1 MVKLQGDKAEDLALL
16 LNYLYNPTQMSFK
29 RFDPNTP
36 LVVPGVI
43 RLADKYCIEALREH
57 LIKVVVADWPTSLQ
71 EWDVFQIEIQAVK
84 ERLAIKNGGKKGP
97 ELEHLCNYIPEPA
110 SAIVFA
116 QEFGCPEILPA
127 AYYQLLSISPHFEW
141 DSDWKKM
148 ALVARWSLL
157 DRDTLLR
164 CMKGFETVICYRP
177 TPFQLL
183 SLGCYPSITYED
195 EPEALRNSPCYSFLK
210 QMIGSVWDSRTGML
224 RKDPLDFL
232 SKCLEDD
239 RSRGNYRDELC
250 DECCASLPDK
260 LANLRQKLWNN
271 LCHITL
277 R

>member
-1 MVKLQGDKAEDLALL
+1 MA
-16 LNYLYNPTQMSFK
+16 FK

-36 LVVPGVI
+36 LVVRGVI
-43 RLADKYCIEALREH
+43 RLADKYCIEPLREH
-57 LIKVVVADWPTSLQ
+57 LIQVVVTDWPTTLQ

-84 ERLAIKNGGKKGP
+84 ERLAITNRGKKGP

-116 QEFGCPEILPA
+116 QEFAAGGRQILPA

-141 DSDWKKM
+141 NSDWKKI

-164 CMKGFETVICYRP
+164 CLKGSETVTGYRP

-183 SLGCYPSITYED
+183 SLGCYPPITYEED
-195 EPEALRNSPCYSFLK
+195 SDTLRSSPCYSFLRH
-210 QMIGSVWDSRTGML
+210 MITSIWDSRTGIL

-232 SKCLEDD
+232 SKCLEYET
-239 RSRGNYRDELC
+239 SRGNYREELC
-250 DECCASLPDK
+250 DECRASLPDK
-260 LANLRQKLWNN
+260 IANLRQKLWDR